1 MKNKSKIS
9 SEKTKIKKALNKKP
23 STNKQSLSGKS
34 KKKEISK
41 AYGTNQK
48 FKKTVASKKEA
59 SEKIALEWQI
69 TFDAVSDAIC
79 LLDKDQRIIRCN
91 RAMGK
96 MFGFSQKELIRRY
109 CWEIVHGTKK
119 PIPDCPVIRTKKS
132 LKREE
137 MELRIKGKIFNVTAY
152 PVLGKKR
159 ALLAIVHIIKD
170 ISEYKKAEENLKEAE
185 LKFRTIFNSAS
196 DGILLAST
204 IDRKF
209 IAANKTICKML
220 GYTQDE
226 LLKMSV
232 SDIHSEETLPN
243 VIDQFKKLLG
253 NKIPIAHDI
262 PVMKKN
268 KTLFFAD
275 IGSSP
280 ITLDGKECLIG
291 VFRDATERRKVEEEL
306 RQSREN
312 YKKLFEDHSAIK
324 LLIDPESGMILDANH
339 SAANYY
345 GWTRDEIKQMKISQ
359 INTLTPAEIKKEI
372 EKARDQN
379 KFHFEFRHRRADG
392 SIRDVEVFS
401 SKIEMNGKDVLHSIV
416 QDITNRK
423 KAEEALILIKKAV
436 DSSSDA
442 IGISDSQGH
451 HYYHNKAFSE
461 LFEYTAEELESAG
474 GAPAVFVDKKVAR
487 EVFDAIMGGTTW
499 IREVEMISKSGHK
512 FTALERADA
521 IRDEAGKV
529 IGLIGLHTDITERK
543 LMEDRLLLSEER
555 YRKLVEK
562 SLIGIGISKGNQVI
576 FANPALL
583 NIFGYDTL
591 EEFVKI
597 PLLDNVA
604 PNSRKMIADLSMKR
618 SQGKESQTDFEYD
631 IMRKDGEIRTLHAYS
646 SHFTWKDEIY
656 TQTTFEDITERKLAE
671 EKLIAQEQRF
681 RILAEQSSDII
692 VVVNSEGLITYEN
705 PAIERI
711 LGYKFSERIGGKAS
725 DNIHTDDLNIA
736 LDSFNKLFS
745 NPQTPPQHAE
755 IRVRDIKGS
764 WHVFEYVASS
774 LCKDNVLEEII
785 VNIRDVTERKK
796 VEEALRRSEESYKSL
811 FEQSIDGVLIIQESH
826 IVMANQAFCVIS
838 GLPLKKIIG
847 ANTLVFIHPE
857 DRKIAEQRIGEMLSG
872 KQFSEGYVYRA
883 FRADGSLSWIDLRS
897 KSIEWQGKQAFQTI
911 ISDITERKQ
920 AEDALTAS
928 EVRYRRL
935 FESAKD
941 GILILNSATGIITDV
956 NPYLIELLNYSR
968 EDLIGK
974 AVWELGPF
982 KDIIPNRNKFL
993 ELQEEKYVRYE
1004 DLPLE
1009 TIDGRLINVE
1019 FVSNIYKVDHSKVIQ
1034 CNIRDI
1040 TERKMAEKSL
1050 RESEIKFRSLF
1061 ESSGDA
1067 IFLLDKDVVIDCNQ
1081 KVLEMFRCIREQI
1094 IGQPPYRFSPEV
1106 QPDGKNSKEKAA
1118 EMNNAALR
1126 GQPQYFEWKHLRYD
1140 GTTFDAEISLNAI
1153 NDMGKNY
1160 IQAICRDISERKKAE
1175 QEIIKLN
1182 ESLEQR
1188 VLERTAELEAFSYSV
1203 SHDLRAPLRTITGFG
1218 QALMED
1224 YKDKL
1229 DPQAKDYL
1237 TRIRTATAT
1246 MTELID
1252 DMLKLFRIS
1261 KTEMDVIKVNLS
1273 SIAQSIMDE
1282 LRKSRPE
1289 RLVNINIAAS
1299 MEDLADPRLIRIVL
1313 ENLLDNAWKFTEKQI
1328 KAEIEFGLIKK
1339 DNKKVYFV
1347 RDNGAGF
1354 DMKYANKLFAPFQR
1368 LHSFDEYPGTGI
1380 GLAIIKRIIYRQGGN
1395 VWAEAEVDKGA
1406 TVFFTLAE

>member
-23 STNKQSLSGKS
+23 STNKQSLSERS
-34 KKKEISK
+34 KKKKISK
-41 AYGTNQK
+41 TYGTKQK
-48 FKKTVASKKEA
+48 FKKTVAAKKEA

-79 LLDKDQRIIRCN
+79 LLNKDQRIIRCN
-91 RAMGK
+91 RAMNK
-96 MFGFSQKELIRRY
+96 MFGHSQKELIGRY

-119 PIPDCPVIRTKKS
+119 PIPECPVIRAKKS

-137 MELRIKGKIFNVTAY
+137 TELRIKGKIFNVTAY
-152 PVLGKKR
+152 PVVGKKR
-159 ALLAIVHIIKD
+159 ALVAIVHIIRD
-170 ISEYKKAEENLKEAE
+170 ISEDKKAEENLKEAE
-185 LKFRTIFNSAS
+185 LKFRMLFDSAS
-196 DGILLAST
+196 DGILLADITS
-204 IDRKF
+204 RKF
-209 IAANKTICKML
+209 VAANETIGKML
-220 GYTQDE
+220 GCTRNE
-226 LLKMSV
+226 LLKMNV
-232 SDIHSEETLPN
+232 SDIHPKEALPY

-253 NKIPIAHDI
+253 NKIAIAHDI
-262 PVMKKN
+262 PLTRKN
-268 KTLFFAD
+268 KTVFFAD
-275 IGSSP
+275 IGASP
-280 ITLDGKECLIG
+280 ITLNGKECLIG
-291 VFRDATERRKVEEEL
+291 MFRDATERRKVEEEL

-339 SAANYY
+339 AAANYY
-345 GWTRDEIKQMKISQ
+345 GWTREELKRMKISQ
-359 INTLTPAEIKKEI
+359 INTLTPAEIKREM
-372 EKARDQN
+372 EKARDQK
-379 KFHFEFRHRRADG
+379 KFHFEFRHRCADG
-392 SIRDVEVFS
+392 SIREVEVYS
-401 SKIEMNGKDVLHSIV
+401 SKIEMNGKNVLHSIV

-436 DSSSDA
+436 ESSSDA
-442 IGISDSQGH
+442 IGISDPQGH

-461 LFEYTAEELESAG
+461 LFEYTPEELEAAG
-474 GAPAVFVDKKVAR
+474 GAPAAFVDKKVAR
-487 EVFDAIMGGTTW
+487 EVSDAIIGGRTW
-499 IREVEMISKSGHK
+499 IGEVEMISKSGHK

-521 IRDEAGKV
+521 IRDEAGDV

-543 LMEDRLLLSEER
+543 LMEDRLFLSEER

-591 EEFVKI
+591 EEFAKI

-631 IMRKDGEIRTLHAYS
+631 ILRKDGEIRTLHAYS

-692 VVVNSEGLITYEN
+692 VVVNSEGIITYEN
-705 PAIERI
+705 PSLERI
-711 LGYKFSERIGGKAS
+711 LGHKFNERIGGKAS
-725 DNIHTDDLNIA
+725 DNIHPDDLNIA

-745 NPQTPPQHAE
+745 DIKTPPQHAE
-755 IRVRDIKGS
+755 IRVRDIDGK

-796 VEEALRRSEESYKSL
+796 AEEALLREQLFSKSVL
-811 FEQSIDGVLIIQESH
+811 DNLPGIFYLYTYPEKRLVLWNKQHETLLGYNTGEIKDFYVTEWFAPEYREAVIKAIEGVMEKGEDFIEAPLMAKDGHQIPYYLPGVRFE
-826 IVMANQAFCVIS
+826 
-838 GLPLKKIIG
+838 
-847 ANTLVFIHPE
+847 
-857 DRKIAEQRIGEMLSG
+857 
-872 KQFSEGYVYRA
+872 
-883 FRADGSLSWIDLRS
+883 ADGRSYFMGVGMDL
-897 KSIEWQGKQAFQTI
+897 
-911 ISDITERKQ
+911 TERKK
-920 AEDALTAS
+920 AE
-928 EVRYRRL
+928 
-935 FESAKD
+935 ESLL
-941 GILILNSATGIITDV
+941 LIK
-956 NPYLIELLNYSR
+956 
-968 EDLIGK
+968 K
-974 AVWELGPF
+974 AV
-982 KDIIPNRNKFL
+982 
-993 ELQEEKYVRYE
+993 
-1004 DLPLE
+1004 
-1009 TIDGRLINVE
+1009 
-1019 FVSNIYKVDHSKVIQ
+1019 
-1034 CNIRDI
+1034 
-1040 TERKMAEKSL
+1040 
-1050 RESEIKFRSLF
+1050 

-1067 IFLLDKDVVIDCNQ
+1067 IGISDPQGHHFYHNKAFTKLFGYTQEELEAAGGGPAAFVDK
-1081 KVLEMFRCIREQI
+1081 KVARGVFGAIMNGKSWSDELEMISKSGRKFPVFLRADAIKDEVGKI
-1094 IGQPPYRFSPEV
+1094 IGLIGV
-1106 QPDGKNSKEKAA
+1106 
-1118 EMNNAALR
+1118 
-1126 GQPQYFEWKHLRYD
+1126 H
-1140 GTTFDAEISLNAI
+1140 T
-1153 NDMGKNY
+1153 
-1160 IQAICRDISERKKAE
+1160 DITERKKADEKLRIEE
-1175 QEIIKLN
+1175 QRFRILTELSSDIIALVNADGKIIYENPALQNILGLKPEDRKGKSIFERLHPDDFNLVSRVFNILLKDQTIPPQRDEIRIRHVDGTWRSFEIVVSNFFRNNVFEMIIANLRDITKRKKAEEEILKLN

-1229 DPQAKDYL
+1229 DPHAKDYL

-1252 DMLKLFRIS
+1252 DMLKLFRI
-1261 KTEMDVIKVNLS
+1261 TRVEMNVIKVNLS
-1273 SIAQSIMDE
+1273 NIAKSIMDE

-1289 RLVNINIAAS
+1289 RLVHINIAAS

-1313 ENLLDNAWKFTEKQI
+1313 ENLLGNAWKFTEKQV

-1339 DNKKVYFV
+1339 DNEKVYFV

-1380 GLAIIKRIIYRQGGN
+1380 GLAIIKRIIYRQGGK